1 MAGRIP
7 VYRRVGDVLRM
18 RGKPGTELQ
27 HHDNAAA
34 LSDPPP
40 QTGHYL
46 TADLHQ

>member
-7 VYRRVGDVLRM
+7 VHRRVGGVSRM

-27 HHDNAAA
+27 YHDDDAA

-40 QTGHYL
+40 QPAT
-46 TADLHQ
+46 T